1 VKRIALKF
9 VKSLC
14 IKFLSQDV
22 DENNL
27 HGTFV
32 ADAYLQDRHHY
43 TELAKELGLAL
54 GRIMPRDELID
65 FRAEL
70 LVMLVRQRD
79 VEAPAHA
86 YALLIQLMTAI
97 QDQIKKNNGS

>member
-1 VKRIALKF
+1 M
-9 VKSLC
+9 
-14 IKFLSQDV
+14 
-22 DENNL
+22 DENNI

-32 ADAYLQDRHHY
+32 ADLYLQDRHHY

-65 FRAEL
+65 LRAEL

-97 QDQIKKNNGS
+97 QDEIKKNSGS